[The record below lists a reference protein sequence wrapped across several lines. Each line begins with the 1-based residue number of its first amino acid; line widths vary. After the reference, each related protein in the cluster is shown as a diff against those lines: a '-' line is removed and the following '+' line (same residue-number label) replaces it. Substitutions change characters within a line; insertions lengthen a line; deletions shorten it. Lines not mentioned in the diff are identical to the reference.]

1 MELRVVDGL
10 PDALRRFRD
19 ASPDEF
25 RSVFLDGEPTTPVDL
40 FLDAGLMDASGRPRV
55 RLFPFHGSFIATD
68 RLDYCERD
76 QVFSL
81 LFEQHYLARN
91 SSLRERDAVLE
102 LCSGSGAY
110 SLLAAERA
118 RLVVGVDLNPRAVA
132 FSRFNREL
140 NAADRRV
147 EFREGSLFEPLDA
160 GERFD
165 LIVVN
170 PPFEYVPEGERYY
183 LHSDGGEDGLRV
195 IQPLIEDAPR
205 FLAPRGRFEIITHSP
220 GGDDGPALLDLVLD
234 RFPVADIEC
243 HILDFDPIGK
253 HLPLIDEDP
262 MEGRRGR
269 IPREVLATWRR
280 SLEERGLTHNFF
292 VFLRVT
298 TGSDSADLRVVKPL
312 EEIEECWRL
321 CRDA

>member
-1 MELRVVDGL
+1 M
-10 PDALRRFRD
+10 
-19 ASPDEF
+19 
-25 RSVFLDGEPTTPVDL
+25 
-40 FLDAGLMDASGRPRV
+40 
-55 RLFPFHGSFIATD
+55 
-68 RLDYCERD
+68 
-76 QVFSL
+76 
-81 LFEQHYLARN
+81 
-91 SSLRERDAVLE
+91 
-102 LCSGSGAY
+102 
-110 SLLAAERA
+110 
-118 RLVVGVDLNPRAVA
+118 
-132 FSRFNREL
+132 
-140 NAADRRV
+140 
-147 EFREGSLFEPLDA
+147 
-160 GERFD
+160 
-165 LIVVN
+165 
-170 PPFEYVPEGERYY
+170 
-183 LHSDGGEDGLRV
+183 